1 MKKAMILL
9 AMALLLLTGTNGARA
24 QRPLIMAGS
33 PDYMFTPPP
42 TQPSVEVYPPPEHG
56 VLAAGLDFRGNA
68 YRSKG
73 EVTVYGVALVERL
86 MTTYPYLWVY
96 LLQDRLV
103 DSANLCYA
111 QDTIAKELF
120 CFIEQQPVSYADFGF
135 VATGNNPNG
144 DTTTMPFH
152 EFYFT
157 DPVQVPAGV
166 RFYVGI
172 SHSAYN
178 VYNHWKP
185 GNPYFTR
192 LFFCEP
198 TFLSY
203 ESYANN
209 QDSSCRFDGLDSTWF
224 LNKLNFPGLIDWRC
238 DRCHTPMATL
248 DDELNNTVRKYTARG
263 FFPIVRP
270 PEDSARIFPPHE
282 HPLRAGAVTGFRV
295 AELDSAHATFEWD
308 TLEPSDWGLVGVNA
322 EAYQVS
328 YAPYGEEYAEGDTL
342 MSRGGSCTLRTAFDS
357 TVMYKA
363 RCRVLSYHDCD
374 IHDTMVWGEWSEE
387 VYFHTGVGVPDTG
400 VLECC
405 HVEGFRYL
413 GLSAGKP
420 RFSWEGC
427 EGADRY
433 ELQYATIGGDGWRR
447 GPVSTMEG
455 CVLNAP
461 LDSTHRYMARVRSQC
476 DHHCHVHDTVVQG
489 AWSDTVEFSLWT
501 GGIGAED
508 GAVGR
513 AMFGLMPNPAR
524 GSATVRPLL
533 SGGEYPAVLT
543 VSDAAGREVL
553 RRQLLDGSPQ
563 TIELG
568 EMPSGTY
575 FVTLTTAKDT
585 GTQKLIIN

>member
-1 MKKAMILL
+1 M
-9 AMALLLLTGTNGARA
+9 
-24 QRPLIMAGS
+24 
-33 PDYMFTPPP
+33 
-42 TQPSVEVYPPPEHG
+42 
-56 VLAAGLDFRGNA
+56 
-68 YRSKG
+68 
-73 EVTVYGVALVERL
+73 
-86 MTTYPYLWVY
+86 
-96 LLQDRLV
+96 
-103 DSANLCYA
+103 
-111 QDTIAKELF
+111 
-120 CFIEQQPVSYADFGF
+120 
-135 VATGNNPNG
+135 
-144 DTTTMPFH
+144 
-152 EFYFT
+152 
-157 DPVQVPAGV
+157 
-166 RFYVGI
+166 
-172 SHSAYN
+172 
-178 VYNHWKP
+178 
-185 GNPYFTR
+185 
-192 LFFCEP
+192 
-198 TFLSY
+198 
-203 ESYANN
+203 
-209 QDSSCRFDGLDSTWF
+209 
-224 LNKLNFPGLIDWRC
+224 
-238 DRCHTPMATL
+238 
-248 DDELNNTVRKYTARG
+248 
-263 FFPIVRP
+263 
-270 PEDSARIFPPHE
+270 
-282 HPLRAGAVTGFRV
+282 RAGAVTGFRV

-342 MSRGGSCTLRTAFDS
+342 MSRGDSCTLRTAFDS

-575 FVTLTTAKDT
+575 FVTLITAKGT
-585 GTQKLIIN
+585 GTQKLVVEK